1 MKRRI
6 FFLTGVFS
14 ATLAITALA
23 QTYPDKPIRLV
34 IPYPAATQTDVVGR
48 LVSTKLGELL
58 GRTIVVDNRA
68 GAGGMIGAE
77 FVSKAAP
84 DGYTLLLGTS
94 QTHAI
99 NKYLY
104 TQMPYDPLTGFE
116 PVARVASVPM
126 VLVVNSTLPIKSV
139 TELINYAKARPGQL
153 NYASS
158 GIGSSAHLAGA
169 SLNNEAGI
177 KISHIP
183 YKDVGQIFVGFAGG
197 NITSMFYAYAPLRT
211 QIQSGSLRIIA
222 TTGSQRSA
230 FLPEVPTL
238 SESGYPNFAMTAW
251 FALYAPRGTPK
262 PIIDVLANAA
272 NRAVTSPDVTE
283 KLLGSGTDP
292 FASSPDVL
300 RDFTKTELER
310 YRKVVELTGAKAE

>member
-1 MKRRI
+1 MKRSI
-6 FFLTGVFS
+6 LCTAGGF
-14 ATLAITALA
+14 AAALAMTALA

-34 IPYPAATQTDVVGR
+34 IPYAATTQTDVVGR
-48 LVSTKLGELL
+48 LISTKLGEVL

-77 FVSKAAP
+77 FISKAAP

-104 TQMPYDPLTGFE
+104 NQMPYDPLTGFE

-126 VLVVNSTLPIKSV
+126 VLVVNSTLPVKNV

-153 NYASS
+153 NFASS

-169 SLNNEAGI
+169 YLNNEAGI
-177 KISHIP
+177 RISHIP
-183 YKDVGQIFVGFAGG
+183 YKDVGQIFVGFSNG
-197 NITSMFYAYAPLRT
+197 NIASMFYAYAPLRT
-211 QIQSGSLRIIA
+211 QIQSGTLRIIA
-222 TTGSQRSA
+222 TTGAQRSA
-230 FLPEVPTL
+230 FLPDMPTL

-251 FALYAPRGTPK
+251 FAMYAPRATPK
-262 PIIDVLANAA
+262 PIIDVLASAV
-272 NRAVTSPDVTE
+272 NRAVTAPEVTE

-292 FASSPDVL
+292 YASSPEVL
-300 RDFTKTELER
+300 REFTRTELER